1 MKKFILA
8 AVCVAVAAVSQAVQ
22 LAWKAPTGQSW
33 TSSVATGA
41 LIYSE
46 SGSATLEEIVSFA
59 KDDGASLAGYTNVTG
74 DNSAFEILDNNTVT
88 YVESTQTAYE
98 TRGNYYLVLF
108 NSNKSAYAIAT
119 IDASADAT
127 KAAWV
132 SVSPADNPQPISPSF
147 SGTLVPEPTVLAL
160 LALGVAGVA
169 LKRRA

>member
-22 LAWKAPTGQSW
+22 LTWQAPTGQTW
-33 TSSVATGA
+33 TSSVAAGA

-46 SGSATLEEIVSFA
+46 SGSASLAQIAEFA
-59 KDDGASLAGYTNVTG
+59 KGGASLEGYTDVTSTTVDSKWTIENG
-74 DNSAFEILDNNTVT
+74 VDNAVASSQDAPA
-88 YVESTQTAYE
+88 ST
-98 TRGNYYLVLF
+98 GNYYLVLF
-108 NSNKSAYAIAT
+108 NSDKSAYAIAT
-119 IDASADAT
+119 IVAGDEAT
-127 KAAWV
+127 QKAWT
-132 SVSPADNPQPISPSF
+132 SVGPGENPIAISPSF

>member
-8 AVCVAVAAVSQAVQ
+8 AVCVVVAAVSQAVQ
-22 LAWKAPTGQSW
+22 LTWKAPTGQSW

-41 LIYSE
+41 LIYAE
-46 SGSATLEEIVSFA
+46 SGSSASLEQIASFA
-59 KDDGASLAGYTNVTG
+59 KDGSSLEGYTDVTG
-74 DNSAFEILDNNTVT
+74 PNSAFEIMDNTVN
-88 YVESTQTAYE
+88 YADSTQDTYK
-98 TRGNYYLVLF
+98 TTGNYYLVLF
-108 NSNKSAYAIAT
+108 NSDKSAYAIAT

-127 KAAWV
+127 QAAWV
-132 SVSPADNPQPISPSF
+132 SVSPVDNPQPISPSF

>member
-22 LAWKAPTGQSW
+22 LTWKAPTGQSW

-46 SGSATLEEIVSFA
+46 SGSATLAQIAEFA
-59 KDDGASLAGYTNVTG
+59 KTSGTLEGFQNVTSTEVASKWTIENGVDNTVASLQDAP
-74 DNSAFEILDNNTVT
+74 A
-88 YVESTQTAYE
+88 ST
-98 TRGNYYLVLF
+98 GNYYLVLF
-108 NSNKSAYAIAT
+108 NSDKSAYAIAT
-119 IDASADAT
+119 IVAGDAAT
-127 KAAWV
+127 QKAWT

>member
-22 LAWKAPTGQSW
+22 LSWKAPTGQSW

-46 SGSATLEEIVSFA
+46 NGSASLEQIAEFA
-59 KDDGASLAGYTNVTG
+59 KTGGTFEGFQNVTSTTVDSKWTIQDG
-74 DNSAFEILDNNTVT
+74 VDNTAASSQDAPA
-88 YVESTQTAYE
+88 ST
-98 TRGNYYLVLF
+98 GNYYLVLF
-108 NSNKSAYAIAT
+108 NSDKSSYAIAT
-119 IDASADAT
+119 IVAGDDAT
-127 KAAWV
+127 QKAWS
-132 SVSPADNPQPISPSF
+132 SVSPNDNPVAIEPSF